1 MENSTE
7 NPQPSPLSIALQEFM
22 AHFAPAD
29 SEASSDELMS
39 TSDIADYLADMISED
54 DIDNTL
60 IFQVLKQNGYTFR
73 FTNGFTWLLKRK

>member
-1 MENSTE
+1 MENSGE
-7 NPQPSPLSIALQEFM
+7 SPQTSPLQSALKEFM

-29 SEASSDELMS
+29 TEASSDELMS
-39 TSDIADYLADMISED
+39 TADIADYLADMISED
-54 DIDNTL
+54 DINITL